1 LTIAYNDY
9 SVEALVD
16 NPSFSFG
23 GTGLAGDYYRFSA
36 RDPWRSIRRGNLTS
50 GIDLWVARGVFTQ
63 KRNGVESDPIII
75 EQSYPPVFAGCGWE
89 PSLGGGLDRPNDFP
103 HGFISA
109 PDVGC
114 PARTYPE
121 WVPHVEWVR
130 FNVTRKCATLEF
142 DIEFYL
148 CTDATDITTR
158 QVRHK
163 GRFVLRANLDENC
176 TQDCEDGTGSTID
189 PFSGSL
195 RPSTQRSVGG
205 CSGCRSGG
213 GIE

>member
-1 LTIAYNDY
+1 
-9 SVEALVD
+9 
-16 NPSFSFG
+16 
-23 GTGLAGDYYRFSA
+23 
-36 RDPWRSIRRGNLTS
+36 
-50 GIDLWVARGVFTQ
+50 
-63 KRNGVESDPIII
+63 
-75 EQSYPPVFAGCGWE
+75 
-89 PSLGGGLDRPNDFP
+89 
-103 HGFISA
+103 
-109 PDVGC
+109 
-114 PARTYPE
+114 
-121 WVPHVEWVR
+121 
-130 FNVTRKCATLEF
+130 LEF